1 MSAIIRDKLARLG
14 LNGMASSLEWQLQN
28 PEAQQ
33 LSFEQRFGMLL
44 DAESSLR
51 DSRKIDRYKKAAHFR
66 YGQAC
71 LEDIDYSPRR
81 KLDRNLVMTLA
92 TGEWLHQHLNLII
105 TGATGTGKSWLAC
118 AFGIQAC
125 RQGFTTYYSRA
136 TQLFENIALAQ
147 ADGSLPKFRRQLVK
161 TQLLIIDD
169 IGLGGISADVGPD
182 LLEIIDLQSINGSL
196 LLTSQFPSEQWYDS
210 FDDPTIADAI
220 LDRVIHRA
228 HTIELAGESM
238 RKLKG
243 KNP

>member
-1 MSAIIRDKLARLG
+1 MNTIIRDKLARLG
-14 LNGMASSLEWQLQN
+14 LNGMANSLEWQLQN

-33 LSFEQRFGMLL
+33 LSFDKRFGMLL
-44 DAESSLR
+44 DAETSLR
-51 DSRKIDRYKKAAHFR
+51 DSRKIERLKKAAHFR

-81 KLDRNLVMTLA
+81 KLDRDVVMTLA
-92 TGEWLHQHLNLII
+92 TCEWLHQHLNLII
-105 TGATGTGKSWLAC
+105 TGPTGTGKSWLAC
-118 AFGIQAC
+118 AFGVQAC

-169 IGLGGISADVGPD
+169 IGLGGISAHVEPD
-182 LLEIIDLQSINGSL
+182 FHHIIDLQSINGSL
-196 LLTSQFPSEQWYDS
+196 LLTSQFPTEQWYDS
-210 FDDPTIADAI
+210 FNDPSIADAT
-220 LDRVIHRA
+220 LDRIIHRA

>member
-1 MSAIIRDKLARLG
+1 MNTIIRDKLARLG
-14 LNGMASSLEWQLQN
+14 LNGMTNSLEWQLQN

-33 LSFEQRFGMLL
+33 LSFDQRFGMLL
-44 DAESSLR
+44 DAETSLR
-51 DSRKIDRYKKAAHFR
+51 DSRKIERLKKAAHFR

-81 KLDRNLVMTLA
+81 KLDRDVVMTLA

-105 TGATGTGKSWLAC
+105 TGPTGTGKSWLAC
-118 AFGIQAC
+118 AFGVQAC

-147 ADGSLPKFRRQLVK
+147 ADGSLPKFRRQLIK

-169 IGLGGISADVGPD
+169 IGLGGINADIEPD
-182 LLEIIDLQSINGSL
+182 LLNIIDLQSINGSL
-196 LLTSQFPSEQWYDS
+196 LLTSQFPTEQWYDS
-210 FDDPTIADAI
+210 FSDPSIADAT
-220 LDRVIHRA
+220 LDRIIHRA